1 MDFFAVLF
9 LLFAVHRA
17 VVFETLLKSLPVAG
31 VSPFRA
37 FLVGIMS
44 DYWVAVVFSLALG
57 SLSGGVAWA
66 LGSTRLSRIVFFLVT
81 GMFGVL
87 AAGHTA
93 YVDFFRMPIIPFH
106 LRYLGDDA
114 FISANA
120 LSLLGV
126 KELGT
131 LLLPLGCATVI
142 TMSGWARGRSVRF
155 AALAF
160 LGMVTTGLLSHNR
173 NIHFREQWFVP
184 ESLQVSPLERL
195 YIHFISDR
203 HPVGVSATE
212 LANLQDLM
220 NKSIPQDA
228 KTPWE
233 KLLALLTD
241 LSGFSNYSQEHGKIP
256 IAEALR
262 GAFQKRI
269 QDGRRPIIL
278 VTLLESMRPAE
289 AGYFQ
294 SEINALPSLT
304 PNIDKLVEK
313 AIVFHQAYSTGSV
326 TRGGQ
331 EAVLCGYLG
340 SRDTSL
346 MRGTAAT
353 SWDCLPKIVSE
364 VATTFWY
371 HGGEGLFDQ
380 QEAFWWAQGVHDT
393 MSLKDFSSDVPKSSW
408 GIGDL
413 GFFQAVVPRL
423 ERLQRE
429 STGRYL
435 LGMALTLT
443 NHIPWDL
450 PPDAPSDLRAKNDES
465 HPSYRTTSYA
475 DFALG
480 DFVKNL
486 KKASLWK
493 DVLMVV
499 VSDHGNRNPP
509 YNNLY
514 KHAPTASASLD
525 SHVQF
530 FLIGGITEEA
540 LAHHNSGRIELGHF
554 VSQADVASLI
564 SDIIGVKNKR
574 LFGSNPFEVNRRQP
588 VLSILEEQVFAPAEG
603 KVWGRGGLNQGML
616 ENDSKE
622 ALKAQLYYRA
632 FMEFAGM
639 PTPKI

>member
-1 MDFFAVLF
+1 M
-9 LLFAVHRA
+9 
-17 VVFETLLKSLPVAG
+17 VFETLLKALPVAG

-57 SLSGGVAWA
+57 SLSGVIGWG
-66 LGSTRLSRIVFFLVT
+66 LRSKRFSRVVFFLVT
-81 GMFGVL
+81 GTFGVL

-93 YVDFFRMPIIPFH
+93 YVDFFRMPIVPFH

-120 LSLLGV
+120 LSLLGA

-131 LLLPLGCATVI
+131 LLLPLGCATALS
-142 TMSGWARGRSVRF
+142 MSRWARGRSTRF
-155 AALAF
+155 AAIAF
-160 LGMVTTGLLSHNR
+160 LGMVITGLLSHNR

-195 YIHFISDR
+195 YIHFTSDR
-203 HPVGVSATE
+203 HPVGVSAAE
-212 LANLQDLM
+212 LATLQDLM
-220 NKSIPQDA
+220 NKSIPHDA

-233 KLLALLTD
+233 RLLALLTD
-241 LSGFSNYSQEHGKIP
+241 LSGFSDSSQQQRKIP
-256 IAEALR
+256 IAETLR

-269 QDGRRPIIL
+269 QEGRRPIIL

-294 SEINALPSLT
+294 SKVNPLPSLT
-304 PNIDKLVEK
+304 PSIDESVEK
-313 AIVFHQAYSTGSV
+313 GIVFHHAYSTGSV

-371 HGGEGLFDQ
+371 HGGQGLFDQ
-380 QEAFWWAQGVHDT
+380 QEAFWRAQGVHDT
-393 MSLKDFSSDVPKSSW
+393 ISLKDFSDDVPKSSW
-408 GIGDL
+408 GVGDL

-423 ERLQRE
+423 ARLQRE

-450 PPDAPSDLRAKNDES
+450 PSDAPSDLWDKNRES
-465 HPSYRTTSYA
+465 HPSYRTTSYT

-480 DFVKNL
+480 AFVKNL
-486 KKASLWK
+486 KNTDLWR
-493 DVLMVV
+493 DMLMVV

-509 YNNLY
+509 YSDLY
-514 KHAPTASASLD
+514 KHARTASASLD

-540 LAHHNSGRIELGHF
+540 LAHHNSGRIDVGHF

-574 LFGSNPFEVNRRQP
+574 LFGDNPFDVNRRQP
-588 VLSILEEQVFAPAEG
+588 VLSILEEQVFAPAED
-603 KVWGRGGLNQGML
+603 KVWGRSRLNQGML
-616 ENDSKE
+616 ENGSKE
-622 ALKAQLYYRA
+622 TLKVQLYYRA